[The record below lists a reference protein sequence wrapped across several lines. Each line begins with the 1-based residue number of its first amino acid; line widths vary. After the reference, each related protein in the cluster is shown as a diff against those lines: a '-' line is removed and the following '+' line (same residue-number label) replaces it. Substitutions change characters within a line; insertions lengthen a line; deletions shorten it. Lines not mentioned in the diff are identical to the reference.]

1 MLRRCDSYEAAV
13 LEEACAISRALLDK
27 ANLTD
32 YPDTPWRTPKP
43 VTGPDRPATLAR

>member
-1 MLRRCDSYEAAV
+1 M

-43 VTGPDRPATLAR
+43 VTAADRPATLAR